1 VLRVAVIG
9 GGISGL
15 GAAWRLREAGLNPV
29 VFEAEAQL
37 GGHAHTVDV
46 SLDSLSF
53 PVDTGFLVYNER
65 TYPHLIAMFE
75 RLQVPVAKSDMSFAV
90 SVGPHEF
97 EWCGSNLATVFAQPA
112 NLLRPRFLAMLRDIL
127 RFNREATALAQHLE
141 QQSAALDEPLDAYLV
156 RQRYSTGFRED
167 YLLPMA
173 AAIWS
178 CPMSTM
184 MQFPIGAFV
193 RFFNNHGLL
202 QVSNRPQWFTVAG
215 GSREYVNKLAAVVGE
230 VRTASPVHG
239 VRRLEGRGVE
249 ITSRHGIERFDAVIM
264 ACHSD
269 QSLGLLSDA
278 TAQEQEVLGAVRYQP
293 NVTYLHTDIHL
304 MPKRRSAWAAWNY
317 LSATPRRGSGDSRL
331 SEPAVSVTYWLN
343 RLQPLPCQ
351 TPVLVSLNPLQPPAP
366 ETILRELHYSH
377 PVFDVGA
384 MQLQKRVPGLQ
395 GQGQTWF
402 AGAWCGYGFHEDGLR
417 SGLQAADSLLAQHG
431 QMLKVAA

>member
-1 VLRVAVIG
+1 MLRVAVIG

-15 GAAWRLREAGLNPV
+15 GAAWRLREAGLNPI

-37 GGHAHTVDV
+37 GGHANTVEV
-46 SLDSLSF
+46 NLEGMSF

-65 TYPHLIAMFE
+65 TYPHLISMFE
-75 RLQVPVAKSDMSFAV
+75 QLQVKVAKSDMSFAV

-97 EWCGSNLATVFAQPA
+97 EWCGSNMATVFAQPT
-112 NLLRPRFLAMLRDIL
+112 NLLRPRFLGMLRDIL
-127 RFNREATALAQHLE
+127 RFNREATALAQHLD
-141 QQSAALDEPLDAYLV
+141 QHNAALDEPLDAYLI
-156 RQRYSTGFRED
+156 RQRYSAGFRED

-215 GSREYVNKLAAVVGE
+215 GSREYVKKLAPVVGQ
-230 VRTASPVHG
+230 VRTASPVQS

-269 QSLGLLSDA
+269 QSLSLLADA
-278 TAQEQEVLGAVRYQP
+278 TAQEREVLGAVRYQP
-293 NVTYLHTDIHL
+293 NVTYLHTDIQL

-317 LSATPRRGSGDSRL
+317 LSATPKRGSGDSRL

-377 PVFDVGA
+377 PVFDIAA
-384 MQLQKRVPGLQ
+384 MQLQKQVPGLQ

-417 SGLQAADSLLAQHG
+417 SGLQAADSVLAQHA
-431 QMLKVAA
+431 QLLKVAA